1 MSGGEMVQA
10 LRSRSSLYS
19 LLPPPPPR
27 GLGSAGHDAGRGG
40 SEGLCAASVR
50 VARMRAG
57 YTSGAR
63 FLRTSG
69 GFAWVEEARL
79 QVSALGLEAGL

>member
-1 MSGGEMVQA
+1 M
-10 LRSRSSLYS
+10 
-19 LLPPPPPR
+19 
-27 GLGSAGHDAGRGG
+27 
-40 SEGLCAASVR
+40 CAASVR